1 MTTTGTSITLTQGF
15 AASTRINKDGSK
27 YNSGELFVGNVTGY
41 AFIADAALEGTDI
54 TVNNPHAWNITAS
67 SGADTINGG
76 SGNDTINGGG
86 SPYETMEMDKAF
98 GNDGKDVFQ
107 QSGTGTLSAEDYTYG
122 TDKVKTTIEL
132 SDDSF
137 AAGAFFAE
145 TGEITSDLDHPGL
158 VSLANAQ
165 SDGYYKVN
173 VIDGNNKNYNVW
185 FGGTTG
191 STIDASD
198 EMEALVILGHNNEAA
213 DLIYGGS
220 GADTIYMDAGDSV
233 DGGKGNDLIVLGD
246 PNNAIVLDSASGKD
260 TVDGFMECSAN
271 GSTLYVSDASLA
283 DLFVTNDGSNIT
295 LTDGSSKMMLTLMSR
310 WEFYESQDSTESIS
324 IIDQTGTMYNV
335 AIAVDEVGSAFAKND
350 NLDVYVGSASVKYD
364 TRLTVGKT
372 SCTDKDNPSVIDLSN
387 GDQGNFGDT
396 DRYYNISNVAAA
408 AGDDATYAKLIGT
421 TGADTIALTR
431 GAGNTTV
438 WGGAGNDTITLSGVT
453 TGKNEIAFVDG
464 DSSDVVRG
472 FNTTSDSINIVTDDL
487 ASWSRAKSGNL
498 TLTLDDSSKILA
510 AGSSS
515 AADEF
520 TIQSGDTTY
529 VAEIGM
535 DGQKNTL
542 KTSANVGYY
551 YGGNQTDTLS
561 VSTTYTDT
569 EIWLD
574 NRNAKGTVDDPTFSS
589 IEVVDGSGANGSLVI
604 GGAANTDESLV
615 GGQGDTTLWGGVE
628 GNDTL
633 KGGSGATAYL
643 FGIDEG
649 SDVITNTKS
658 TDKVLLYSVA
668 DADVASSS
676 LSGSTMTITLTSG
689 DTLTIQ
695 GISSNSVN
703 TFELLDGTYTYDYS
717 KRNSYTKGWTW
728 TAGSSY

>member
-1 MTTTGTSITLTQGF
+1 MATGTKAVSLTQGF
-15 AASTRINKDGSK
+15 STATSINLAGSK
-27 YNSGELFVGNVTGY
+27 WNSADLEQTHAGNVTGY
-41 AFIADAALEGTDI
+41 TFNAASDLGAASI
-54 TVNNPHAWNITAS
+54 TVEDTHSWKITATTS
-67 SGADTINGG
+67 ADTINGG
-76 SGNDTINGGG
+76 SGNDTIDGAGGA
-86 SPYETMEMDKAF
+86 DVAF
-98 GNDGKDVFQ
+98 GNDGKDVFT
-107 QSGTGTLSAEDYTYG
+107 QSVAGKLSAEDYVYG
-122 TDKVKTTIEL
+122 TDKVKSALTFNMADATTAAAN
-132 SDDSF
+132 F
-137 AAGAFFAE
+137 ANTGVVFTEAGGSAN
-145 TGEITSDLDHPGL
+145 
-158 VSLANAQ
+158 VSLASAET
-165 SDGYYKVN
+165 DGYYKVN
-173 VIDGNNKNYNVW
+173 VVDGNDKSYNVW
-185 FGGTTG
+185 FGGANSSTMDASAETTG
-191 STIDASD
+191 LY
-198 EMEALVILGHNNEAA
+198 MLGNNNSAA
-213 DLIYGGS
+213 DIIYGGTA
-220 GADTIYMDAGDSV
+220 ADTIYAGADDSV
-233 DGGKGNDLIVLGD
+233 DGGAGNDLITLAANSTV
-246 PNNAIVLDSASGKD
+246 VLDSASGKD
-260 TVDGFMECSAN
+260 TVKGFSAGLTGAN
-271 GSTLYVSDASLA
+271 STLYVSDTTLASLA
-283 DLFVTNDGSNIT
+283 ATNDGGNVTI
-295 LTDGSSKMMLTLMSR
+295 TDGSSTTLLSNVAAGSGIRIM
-310 WEFYESQDSTESIS
+310 DST
-324 IIDQTGTMYNV
+324 GTTYNV
-335 AIAVDEVGSAFAKND
+335 AIAEDKAASSLTYSANVGA
-350 NLDVYVGSASVKYD
+350 YVGSSSSKVNTK
-364 TRLTVGKT
+364 LTANATGT
-372 SCTDKDNPSVIDLSN
+372 TADAPSVIDLSN
-387 GDQGNFGDT
+387 GEQGSFGDT
-396 DRYYNISNVAAA
+396 NTYYNISNVAATVSN
-408 AGDDATYAKLIGT
+408 GKYGELIGT
-421 TGADTIALTR
+421 TGADTISVTN
-431 GAGNTTV
+431 AGYATV
-438 WGGAGNDTITLSGVT
+438 WGGAGNDTITLGASDAGASQVVL
-453 TGKNEIAFVDG
+453 VDG
-464 DSSDVVRG
+464 DGSDVVKN
-472 FNTTSDSINIVTDDL
+472 FNTANDSINIVTDDL
-487 ASWSRAKSGNL
+487 ASWSRAKGGNL
-498 TLTLDDSSKILA
+498 TLTLDDSSKILV
-510 AGSSS
+510 AGSSK
-515 AADEF
+515 ATDEF